1 MSTSKASISSFHP
14 LLVLAVVLALGISSC
29 AADRRPVADYA
40 CFRVEPA
47 DEGSKDDARWAAYLE
62 GQLVNRAV
70 DDRRAVIGEGGRECL
85 DVVVHVDK
93 SLPCDYRVSRSRSG
107 LTLTAR
113 DSGKMLWLVYQFV
126 SSCSPDVVETSDLPP
141 AYVPMGGAEGDFAFE
156 YRGIYTPSNSDPEF
170 MPIMAAH
177 NVDYD
182 WALWGHNIMKL
193 FKDGIPE
200 GAQALVGGRRT
211 DSQLC
216 FSSPE
221 LYAAVEA
228 YVADYGGAEGGE
240 TARFAIMPADNKD
253 VCLCPECLK
262 AGNTAASA
270 TPAVSK
276 MLRRLAEEFPRCEF
290 FTSSYHTTAE
300 PPQAKM
306 PANVGVLVSAIGV
319 PMRALLDTR
328 PQAKRFAEL
337 VKRWKKVVSK
347 VYVWDY
353 MRNYDDYFTP
363 YPCLALVQERL
374 RMFRSLGVS
383 GVFYNGSSPYYASF
397 DDVQTA
403 AIAAMLVDPDIDV
416 AAYADSCFA
425 RYYPVTAPLLAPAYR
440 SWERTVVDRARPLP
454 FYGTIQDAVHAW
466 LDPEAY
472 EAFCDSLDRRA
483 KRAAP
488 AERSRLNRLLTA
500 SWLTRLELLRP
511 GRLATKAD
519 TAAAR
524 RYVEGLA
531 GYSAFPDMGHYRET
545 GGPTDKYIGKWEK
558 EIY

>member
-1 MSTSKASISSFHP
+1 MYTSKAAISSVRP
-14 LLVLAVVLALGISSC
+14 LLMLAAVMAMCLSSC
-29 AADRRPVADYA
+29 AADRRAPSAYGCFSVA
-40 CFRVEPA
+40 PA
-47 DEGSKDDARWAAYLE
+47 DGGKDDARWAAYLE
-62 GQLVNRAV
+62 GQLANRAAGG
-70 DDRRAVIGEGGRECL
+70 RRAVIGDGGRECL

-93 SLPCDYRVSRSRSG
+93 SLPHDYKVVRDGGR

-113 DSGKMLWLVYQFV
+113 DGGAMLWLVYQFL
-126 SSCSPDVVETSDLPP
+126 SSCQPGVVETSDLPP
-141 AYVPMGGAEGDFAFE
+141 AYVPMDGAEGDFAFE
-156 YRGIYTPSNSDPEF
+156 YRGIYTPSNSDPEL
-170 MPIMAAH
+170 MPVMAAH

-182 WALWGHNIMKL
+182 WALWGHNLGKL
-193 FKDGIPE
+193 FKDGVPPE
-200 GAQALVGGRRT
+200 AQALVGGRRT
-211 DSQLC
+211 DSQFC
-216 FSSPE
+216 FSSDE
-221 LYAAVEA
+221 LYAALEA
-228 YVADYGGAEGGE
+228 YVADYGGGSDPDE
-240 TARFAIMPADNKD
+240 TARFAVMPADNKL
-253 VCLCPECLK
+253 VCQCPACLK
-262 AGNTAASA
+262 AGNTATSA
-270 TPAVSK
+270 TPAVSN
-276 MLRRLAEEFPRCEF
+276 MLRRLAGRFPRCEF

-300 PPQAKM
+300 PPRRKM

-337 VKRWKKVVSK
+337 VKRWKKVVGK

-383 GVFYNGSSPYYASF
+383 GVFYNGSSPYYAPF

-454 FYGTIQDAVHAW
+454 FYGGIDDAVRAW
-466 LDPEAY
+466 LDPGAY
-472 EAFCDSLDRRA
+472 AAFCDSLDRLA
-483 KRAAP
+483 KRAALE
-488 AERSRLNRLLTA
+488 ERSRLNRLLTA
-500 SWLTRLELLRP
+500 SWLTRLELLRQ
-511 GRLATKAD
+511 GGMATEAD
-519 TAAAR
+519 TAEAR
-524 RYVEGLA
+524 RCVEGLA
-531 GYSAFPDMGHYRET
+531 GYSAFPDMGHYREA
-545 GGPTDKYIGKWEK
+545 GGPTDKYIEKWEK